1 MPTRRA
7 PKRPNSAR
15 VAVQF
20 TAPFRDAP
28 SAALLRKWARAA
40 ARGPVHVTLR
50 IVGPAESRRL
60 NHAYRQKNH
69 PTNVLTFSY
78 GDAARTGDIVLC
90 HALIAREARAQ
101 HKTVQAHYA
110 HLVVHGMLHLRGLD
124 HASSGDAERMERA
137 EIRILRRF
145 GLSNPYTVG

>member
-1 MPTRRA
+1 MPTRSA
-7 PKRPNSAR
+7 PKRRNSAR
-15 VAVQF
+15 FAVQF
-20 TAPFRDAP
+20 AAPFRDAP

-60 NHAYRQKNH
+60 NHAYRRKNH
-69 PTNVLTFSY
+69 PTNVLTFTY
-78 GDAARTGDIVLC
+78 GASPRTGDIVLC

-101 HKTVQAHYA
+101 HKTLQAHYA

-124 HASSGDAERMERA
+124 HASPGDAQRMERA

-145 GLSNPYTVG
+145 GLRNPYTVG